1 VLGETPEKYS
11 FSGVLLYL
19 GHWIGPTKR

>member
-1 VLGETPEKYS
+1 MQNLDKVLGATPEKYS

-19 GHWIGPTKR
+19 GH

>member
-1 VLGETPEKYS
+1 MKNLDKELGATPEKFS

-19 GHWIGPTKR
+19 GH

>member
-1 VLGETPEKYS
+1 MQNLDKVLGETPEKYS

-19 GHWIGPTKR
+19 GH